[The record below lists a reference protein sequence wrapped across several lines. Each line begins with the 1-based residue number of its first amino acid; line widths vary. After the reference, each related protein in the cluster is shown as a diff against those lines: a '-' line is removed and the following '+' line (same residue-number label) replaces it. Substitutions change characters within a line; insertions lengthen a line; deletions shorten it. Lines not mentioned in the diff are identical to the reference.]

1 VNDDI
6 TTKYQ
11 NAAKVDVDKDGN
23 FVVVW
28 QDQRNVTGQQPC
40 WDIYCQRFNYKGEPQ
55 GNNFKVNL
63 HDSAAA
69 IPNVSYRKDGS
80 FVVIWQEGVYI
91 GQWVDSIKYLLRIYS
106 NSGIPIS
113 PFITANNLGYYCGIS
128 STPPAIGTDNFNNIY
143 VAMIMIPGQYGNFHL
158 YIQKLDSLGNKI
170 GTNELV
176 NDSTPNTLQFSPDIT
191 IRNDNRFIIVW
202 HDQRYGTGDIFMQK
216 YNTLGQKLGNNI
228 KVNDDPIDP
237 NIGHWIPSISSDSN
251 GRFNIVWLDS
261 RESNGDFKDIY
272 CQNFDSSFS
281 FIGSNFRVSQGSDW
295 ERDNAVIKKRKDGNF
310 VVGWSDYWANGQG
323 WCPYFRRF
331 SNNNLF
337 IGNQHWVTTYNPP
350 QAKYL
355 EDMTFWGDRIISVWR
370 DWRNGNGDIF
380 CNIRSFQNPDSILNA
395 ISKTNNEVPVEYK
408 LYQNFPNPFNP
419 LTNIRYQIP
428 KNVKRET
435 SNVKLVVF
443 NLLGKEV
450 AILVNEKQS
459 PGTYEVTF
467 DGSNLSSGIYFYCLF
482 ADGKYIDTKKF
493 ILLK

>member
-1 VNDDI
+1 
-6 TTKYQ
+6 
-11 NAAKVDVDKDGN
+11 
-23 FVVVW
+23 
-28 QDQRNVTGQQPC
+28 
-40 WDIYCQRFNYKGEPQ
+40 
-55 GNNFKVNL
+55 
-63 HDSAAA
+63 
-69 IPNVSYRKDGS
+69 
-80 FVVIWQEGVYI
+80 
-91 GQWVDSIKYLLRIYS
+91 
-106 NSGIPIS
+106 
-113 PFITANNLGYYCGIS
+113 
-128 STPPAIGTDNFNNIY
+128 
-143 VAMIMIPGQYGNFHL
+143 MIPGQYGNFHL